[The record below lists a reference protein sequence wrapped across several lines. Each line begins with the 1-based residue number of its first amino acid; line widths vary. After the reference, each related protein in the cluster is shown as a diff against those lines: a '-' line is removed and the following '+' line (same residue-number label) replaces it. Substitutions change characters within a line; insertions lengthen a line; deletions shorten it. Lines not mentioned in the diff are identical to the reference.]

1 MTMLQVEAIG
11 TSGQDRI
18 DLEPEEFYIY
28 PRFRLERS
36 YRLSR
41 GADSATSA

>member
-18 DLEPEEFYIY
+18 DLEPEEFYLD
-28 PRFRLERS
+28 PRFQLEPS
-36 YRLSR
+36 YRLYR
-41 GADSATSA
+41 LANSATFA